1 MERLTERFENG
12 QAAVLG
18 CGNNCKY
25 DYKYCN
31 DYLETCPTITEI
43 YEKLAA
49 YEDAEEQGRI
59 LPAPLDGVERFSLDG
74 GKTIWQRVY
83 EPDMTEEGTAMNE
96 NEAIGVLK
104 DFDKQVTAK
113 ADGAYQSTIGK
124 MACDM
129 AIKALEDLQQYQQI
143 GTPEE
148 LRVLK
153 DKQVAKMVSLRRHVR
168 KLDGFDEG
176 DCPTCGE
183 SVSREC
189 DGDDIFC
196 PSCGQK
202 LDWSDEEWSEELK
215 PCPFCDG
222 KAVVEVVEPHKH
234 IICKMPVYKGGAFIE
249 CTECG
254 CAISGETEIEV
265 TEKWNRRANDE
276 ETDCRG

>member
-1 MERLTERFENG
+1 MERLTNSTKEIPTL
-12 QAAVLG
+12 V
-18 CGNNCKY
+18 NNAEY
-25 DYKYCN
+25 WLRVYF
-31 DYLETCPTITEI
+31 
-43 YEKLAA
+43 KLKDM
-49 YEDAEEQGRI
+49 EDAEEQGLLLR
-59 LPAPLDGVERFSLDG
+59 LPAPLDDVERFSLDG

-83 EPDMTEEGTAMNE
+83 EADMPEGGTTVNE
-96 NEAIGVLK
+96 NEAIEVLK